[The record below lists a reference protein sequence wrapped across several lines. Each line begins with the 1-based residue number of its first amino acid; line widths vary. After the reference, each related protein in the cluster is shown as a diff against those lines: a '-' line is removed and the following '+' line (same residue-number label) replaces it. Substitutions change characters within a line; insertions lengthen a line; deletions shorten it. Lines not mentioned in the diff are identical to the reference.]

1 MSFDKPEKAAI
12 MPMILL
18 IIIIGAA
25 AGFLATRFMKV
36 QADVPTTVAIGGV
49 GSVVGWLILRVLVAV
64 TGAVAMFVGAV
75 LGAVLLLWLWQ
86 RYKGK

>member
-1 MSFDKPEKAAI
+1 

-36 QADVPTTVAIGGV
+36 QADVPTTISIGVV
-49 GSVVGWLILRVLVAV
+49 GAVVGWLILRVLVAV

-75 LGAVLLLWLWQ
+75 LGAVFLLWLWQ
-86 RYKGK
+86 RYSGK